1 VAENQR
7 LFEYHPVHPGKILK
21 QLLDEKGWSQD
32 ELALITDR
40 RRQTISEIISGKNGV
55 SPDMAVALAAA
66 FGNTPSEWL
75 KWDAAYRLS
84 TLEENGGTNVEKR
97 AKLYQVAPVREMQKR
112 GWIADTKDVNRL
124 ENELKTFFDSD
135 ALDSTPQFPVATL
148 RRSPFLSPAEWAWCF
163 RARQLAR
170 ATTHAAVFDR
180 TRLSATEKRLHQLES
195 HPKEARYISE
205 VMAEAGIRFVV
216 VEPLPGTRVDGA
228 AFWLG
233 EESPVIAISGRIDR
247 IDNAWF
253 TVMHEFAHIR
263 NGDALSVDTDI
274 LGDDGTPI
282 LIRDDIEQQAND
294 AAAAS
299 LVPGGELE
307 SFMRRVGPLYSKT
320 RIIQF
325 ANRIKVHPG
334 IIVGQLQYRKEVG
347 YWAHREMLPKIREN
361 LIETTL
367 TDGWGRSITPGLLGT
382 GRASA

>member
-1 VAENQR
+1 VAENQS
-7 LFEYHPVHPGKILK
+7 LFDYAPVHPGKILK
-21 QLLDEKGWSQD
+21 QMLDEKGWSQD
-32 ELALITDR
+32 ELALIIDR

-55 SPDMAVALAAA
+55 STDMAVVLAAA
-66 FGNTPSEWL
+66 FGNAASEWL
-75 KWDAAYRLS
+75 KWDAAHRLS
-84 TLEENGGTNVEKR
+84 TIDGNGGTNVEKR
-97 AKLYQVAPVREMQKR
+97 AKLYQIAPVREMQKR
-112 GWIADTKDVNRL
+112 GWIADTKDVDRL
-124 ENELKTFFDSD
+124 EEELKSFFDAE

-148 RRSPFLSPAEWAWCF
+148 RRSLFLNAAEWTWCF
-163 RARQLAR
+163 RARQLAC
-170 ATTHAAVFDR
+170 AVAHVAVFDPG
-180 TRLSATEKRLHQLES
+180 RLSIAEKRLHELES

-216 VEPLPGTRVDGA
+216 VEPLPGTKIDGA

-233 EESPVIAISGRIDR
+233 ETSPVIGISGRIDR

-263 NGDALSVDTDI
+263 NGDALSVDADI

-282 LIRDDIEQQAND
+282 LVRDDIEQRAND
-294 AAAAS
+294 SAAAS
-299 LVPGGELE
+299 LVPGGELD
-307 SFMRRVGPLYSKT
+307 SFIRRVGPLYSKT

-367 TDGWGRSITPGLLGT
+367 TDGWGRSITPGIIGT
-382 GRASA
+382 RRVSA